1 MLLRPNSY
9 LRLVIDKFT
18 MHFSGV
24 SSPFSF
30 LGYMIVVLLNFDLS
44 LSSIRELNPRLSIN
58 DHSRNHSNG

>member
-44 LSSIRELNPRLSIN
+44 LSSIRELNT
-58 DHSRNHSNG
+58 